1 MPSQEIKTKNPLG
14 ASDEHM
20 ENFAAAF
27 TQCFYDYMAHPDAK
41 ERMNEMEIK
50 LKARGI
56 LCEEDRK

>member
-14 ASDEHM
+14 ASDEHI

-41 ERMNEMEIK
+41 ERMDEMEIK

-56 LCEEDRK
+56 L